1 MKSRLR
7 LHDVMKFGSLLLVSF
22 MSGYQ
27 LHSIQLGKCT
37 SMSIAKSND
46 SFSLRLKS
54 DETESLVTKTI
65 GINDGT
71 CCADKN
77 LLQKILQKS
86 ITAEGASGV
95 DGSDPSITRIQ
106 LAQALKW
113 TRKENAML
121 NNQAT
126 EQMADIGRLQQ
137 LSLQSSSQSSPSQ
150 PVESD
155 SPSETTS
162 PAKSLPPP
170 PSTATATAATISY
183 TCQTGAGA
191 SHKDFDK
198 VTGVT
203 LLECYDFCD
212 ETLTCIAI
220 DYSASK
226 ESCRTFADP
235 NNPRLSPMKDP
246 HFHFSKS
253 TFCMKKNPT
262 TATSIEQR
270 KIELMA
276 KSVNG
281 FSDDASDDVSSNKQD
296 TKCPSAWV
304 RVEPSSDA
312 RYESE
317 DKPAPRLDGI
327 KQPKDIKDKFLIE
340 QCQIT
345 SMKGKFRVTKKA
357 LCNEGSAASF
367 TTDSSVN
374 TYVRTT
380 MGPDEF
386 DFQLEGPE
394 LLPLEL
400 NKIYLGNCVSIMN
413 YNLFI
418 PGTCS

>member
-1 MKSRLR
+1 
-7 LHDVMKFGSLLLVSF
+7 LLISF

-27 LHSIQLGKCT
+27 LHSIQFRKCT
-37 SMSIAKSND
+37 ST
-46 SFSLRLKS
+46 SLRVKL
-54 DETESLVTKTI
+54 DETKSHLGSDTI

-113 TRKENAML
+113 TRKENLML

-191 SHKDFDK
+191 SYKDFDK

-212 ETLTCIAI
+212 ETLTCIA
-220 DYSASK
+220 
-226 ESCRTFADP
+226 
-235 NNPRLSPMKDP
+235 
-246 HFHFSKS
+246 
-253 TFCMKKNPT
+253 
-262 TATSIEQR
+262 
-270 KIELMA
+270 
-276 KSVNG
+276 
-281 FSDDASDDVSSNKQD
+281 
-296 TKCPSAWV
+296 
-304 RVEPSSDA
+304 
-312 RYESE
+312 
-317 DKPAPRLDGI
+317 
-327 KQPKDIKDKFLIE
+327 
-340 QCQIT
+340 
-345 SMKGKFRVTKKA
+345 
-357 LCNEGSAASF
+357 
-367 TTDSSVN
+367 
-374 TYVRTT
+374 
-380 MGPDEF
+380 
-386 DFQLEGPE
+386 
-394 LLPLEL
+394 
-400 NKIYLGNCVSIMN
+400 
-413 YNLFI
+413 
-418 PGTCS
+418 